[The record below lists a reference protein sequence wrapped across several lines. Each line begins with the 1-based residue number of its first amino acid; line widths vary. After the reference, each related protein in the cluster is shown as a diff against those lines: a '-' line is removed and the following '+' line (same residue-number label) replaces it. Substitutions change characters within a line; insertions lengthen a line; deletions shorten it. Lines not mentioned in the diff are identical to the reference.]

1 MPGPSDRVAAESGS
15 IARIR
20 QQWGDV
26 IQAVVAACQGDT
38 DAATQLAPF
47 LDEMSQKDDWRAL
60 VAVLRRIL
68 TGERDPVALLPG
80 LDDTDVVIAG
90 DALRGL
96 GVDVPL
102 AGQEEDDDTGD
113 MVTLDDFLNMVIAA
127 CRPDAPA
134 GLFEQLYDAT
144 RGMATQP
151 DAPSGIRELGRVLN
165 AILVGERA
173 PDLFAL
179 PPELA
184 DKVRGVLQALC
195 A

>member
-26 IQAVVAACQGDT
+26 IQAVVAACLGDT

-47 LDEMSQKDDWRAL
+47 LDEMSQQDDWRAL
-60 VAVLRRIL
+60 VSVLRRIL

-127 CRPDAPA
+127 CHPDAPA

-165 AILVGERA
+165 AILSGERA

-184 DKVRGVLQALC
+184 GKVRGVLQALC